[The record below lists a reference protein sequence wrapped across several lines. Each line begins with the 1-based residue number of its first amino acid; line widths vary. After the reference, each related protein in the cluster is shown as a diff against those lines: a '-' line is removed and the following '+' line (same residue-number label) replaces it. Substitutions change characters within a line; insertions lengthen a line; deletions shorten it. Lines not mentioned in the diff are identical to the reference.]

1 MKKIAF
7 AAMCAV
13 FASGAFGAGFGIY
26 EASARGAAVGGAL
39 VGKAG
44 DATANYFNPADI
56 ANATNIQIATGVTFI
71 NPYCDVEVE
80 HKSQQRMNAGWFTV
94 PTFYATIPLPFDF
107 AFGWGNY
114 TEYGLGTRYDTD
126 WDLAADTQKTT
137 MRQVTLNPNL
147 AYKVTD
153 WWNVSAGL
161 RASWIQF
168 ISHKHPYAGTDLV
181 QDTQFGTLTAA
192 DPFHIRTKLK
202 GEDWGMGWNL
212 GTQVKPTDRLSL
224 GLLYRS
230 QIKHK
235 IKGHV
240 SMNGGVDGTLTGTLN
255 VPTPYGIIPMPASQ
269 ALPLVGQSD
278 QISQEMNIHGRAS
291 AKLRLPDSLTFGA
304 NYDVTDR
311 YRVMSVITYTR
322 WSSVKNINFKLPQG
336 YSYSLPLHWRDT
348 YRVGIGMEY
357 DILDW
362 LTARIGYTFDEDPTS
377 KSHSTTMLPCGDRH
391 IIGSGLGFK
400 ITENLRFDVSY
411 SFIRMN
417 NTHYWVH
424 YKNYQGGDERK
435 YVSYH
440 NGYSHLVG
448 ASLSYSF

>member
-1 MKKIAF
+1 MKKVVF

-13 FASGAFGAGFGIY
+13 VGSGALGAGFGIY

-114 TEYGLGTRYDTD
+114 TEFGLGTRYDTD

-147 AYKVTD
+147 AYKVID

-168 ISHKHPYAGTDLV
+168 IKHKHPYAGTDLV

-240 SMNGGVDGTLTGTLN
+240 SMNGGVDGMLTG
-255 VPTPYGIIPMPASQ
+255 G
-269 ALPLVGQSD
+269 ALPGPVP
-278 QISQEMNIHGRAS
+278 ISQDMNIHGRAS
-291 AKLRLPDSLTFGA
+291 AKLRLPDSITFGA

-357 DILDW
+357 DVLDW

-391 IIGSGLGFK
+391 IIGTGLGFK
-400 ITENLRFDVSY
+400 ITENLTLDLGY
-411 SFIRMN
+411 NFIRMN
-417 NTHYWVH
+417 NEHYFVT
-424 YKNYQGGDERK
+424 YDTAPGVKAEKRM
-435 YVSYH
+435 SCR
-440 NGYSHLVG
+440 NGFSHLVS
-448 ASLSYSF
+448 ASISYSF

>member
-114 TEYGLGTRYDTD
+114 TEFGLGTRYDTD

-168 ISHKHPYAGTDLV
+168 INHKHPYAGTDLV
-181 QDTQFGTLTAA
+181 QDTPFGTLTAA

-235 IKGHV
+235 IKGNFDLKGNAGPV
-240 SMNGGVDGTLTGTLN
+240 GMNRHL
-255 VPTPYGIIPMPASQ
+255 PA
-269 ALPLVGQSD
+269 
-278 QISQEMNIHGRAS
+278 N
-291 AKLRLPDSLTFGA
+291 AKLRLPRSITAGA
-304 NYDVTDR
+304 NYKVTPR
-311 YRVMSVITYTR
+311 YRVGAAVTWTE
-322 WSSVKNINFKLPQG
+322 WSSVDTINFRIPEYG
-336 YSYSLPLHWRDT
+336 YRLPLRWRDT
-348 YRVGIGMEY
+348 WRVGIGMEY
-357 DILDW
+357 DLLDW
-362 LTARIGYTFDEDPTS
+362 LTLRCGYTFDEDPTS
-377 KSHSTTMLPCGDRH
+377 KSHSTTMLPRGDRH
-391 IIGSGLGFK
+391 IIGTGLGFK
-400 ITENLRFDVSY
+400 LCENLYLDFGY

-417 NTHYWVH
+417 NTHNYVE
-424 YKNYQGGDERK
+424 YKRPDNSVGRK
-435 YVSYH
+435 YFSAH
-440 NGYSHLVG
+440 NGFSHLVSVG
-448 ASLSYSF
+448 LRDSF